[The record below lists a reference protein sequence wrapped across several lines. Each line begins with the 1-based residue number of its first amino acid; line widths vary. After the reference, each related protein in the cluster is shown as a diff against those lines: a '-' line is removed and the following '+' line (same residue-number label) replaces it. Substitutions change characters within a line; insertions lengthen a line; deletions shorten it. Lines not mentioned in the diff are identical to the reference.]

1 MIRYTKREEIWN
13 AASHGGG
20 ILLGVVFG
28 IIFLVWC
35 FQADNN
41 WARVGVIL
49 YLFGMLGS
57 YMASTLYHSMKHH
70 SKWKERLRRWDHAAI
85 YWHIAG
91 SYSPLTLTALREQGY
106 WGWSLF
112 IFVWSCAI
120 AGTIVSFIRL
130 KEHSNLET
138 FCFVGMGLSILVAF
152 KPLIDSVSAA
162 AVIWLIAEGVSYITG
177 AVFYSFHRRKYMHSV
192 FHFFVLAG
200 SVCHIIAVWDVLMQ
214 QLYSSVNRKLSTVNK
229 TVSRQQKNNNPC
241 KIFGRLGEK

>member
-1 MIRYTKREEIWN
+1 MIRYTKKEEIWN

-20 ILLGVVFG
+20 ILIGVVFG

-57 YMASTLYHSMKHH
+57 YVASTLYHSMKHH
-70 SKWKERLRRWDHAAI
+70 SKWKERLRKWDHAAI

-91 SYSPLTLTALREQGY
+91 SYSPLTLTALRDQGY

-130 KEHSNLET
+130 KEHSNRET
-138 FCFVGMGLSILVAF
+138 FCFIGMGLSVLVAF
-152 KPLIDSVSAA
+152 KPLMDSVSEAA
-162 AVIWLIAEGVSYITG
+162 IIWLIAEGVSYITG
-177 AVFYSFHRRKYMHSV
+177 AVFYSLNKTKYMHSV

-200 SVCHIIAVWDVLMQ
+200 SVCHIIAVWDVLMEY
-214 QLYSSVNRKLSTVNK
+214 L
-229 TVSRQQKNNNPC
+229 
-241 KIFGRLGEK
+241 